1 MKRFLLTSLFAA
13 ATAIGFNP
21 TAHAQQGCESADTAQ
36 MRTEMAAEQS
46 GGNAIRL
53 SSDQAERFLGYIND
67 AVGPHTEYW
76 GDGVI
81 IGRFPAF
88 GYDAIAIVDDGCV
101 DESKL
106 IRLNPEDIAAGLER
120 VQQGSY

>member
-1 MKRFLLTSLFAA
+1 MKRFLVTSLFAA
-13 ATAIGFNP
+13 ATAIGFGP
-21 TAHAQQGCESADTAQ
+21 AVHAQQGCESADAAQ
-36 MRTEMAAEQS
+36 MRTEMASEQS

-53 SSDQAERFLGYIND
+53 SGDQAERFLDFIND
-67 AVGPHTEYW
+67 DVGRHTEYW

-81 IGRFPAF
+81 IGRFPAL

-106 IRLNPEDIAAGLER
+106 IRLNPEDTAAGLEHA
-120 VQQGSY
+120 QNSF